1 MVLSLLKKYIWIINV
16 ILIIAIAYVI
26 AGLISDKVKGKIS
39 TGETVRIESS
49 EIENKYKSIKTKV
62 PSRRH
67 YDAIIERNL
76 FGVGADGGGESGD
89 FEGDETAP
97 NTSLNLEL
105 LGTFLKP
112 GGNSIAIIKNLDSG
126 KIDSYVEGK
135 VIDII
140 TSERVEMK
148 KVDNCRAVIARRSKG
163 SESILCNKDLK
174 FASASENQAKNRR
187 EDSSSNKSSNN
198 KEDDGED
205 GIKKVEDGVYQI
217 ERKKLDELL
226 EDPSD
231 LIKQARV
238 IPQDDGLRFFG
249 IRPSSVFFKIG
260 LRNGDTLH
268 KINEVALN
276 DVQNALTV
284 FGDLKDQSE
293 FSIDFTRRG
302 KKQSNQ
308 YSVY

>member
-1 MVLSLLKKYIWIINV
+1 MILSLLKKYIWVINV
-16 ILIIAIAYVI
+16 ILIVMIAYVI
-26 AGLISDKVKGKIS
+26 AGIISNKIKTEINPKRTLINDN
-39 TGETVRIESS
+39 T
-49 EIENKYKSIKTKV
+49 EIENKYKNIKTKV
-62 PSRRH
+62 PLRKN

-76 FGVGADGGGESGD
+76 FGVGIGSEEYADGSLSD
-89 FEGDETAP
+89 DSAP

-112 GGNSIAIIKNLDSG
+112 DGDSIAIIKNLDNG
-126 KIDSYVEGK
+126 KIDSYMEGNP
-135 VIDII
+135 IDII
-140 TSERVEMK
+140 TNEKVQMK
-148 KVDNCRAVIARRSKG
+148 KVDNCRAVIERRSKG

-174 FASASENQAKNRR
+174 FAAVNEIDKNNRANSIDNNSPAESSDDSE
-187 EDSSSNKSSNN
+187 E
-198 KEDDGED
+198 
-205 GIKKVEDGVYQI
+205 GIKKVEEGVYQI

-249 IRPSSVFFKIG
+249 IRPSSIFFKIG

-268 KINEVALN
+268 RINEVALN

-284 FGDLKDQSE
+284 FADLKDQSE

>member
-1 MVLSLLKKYIWIINV
+1 MLLSLLKKYIWVINIV
-16 ILIIAIAYVI
+16 LIIAIAYVI
-26 AGLISDKVKGKIS
+26 AGLINDKIKS
-39 TGETVRIESS
+39 NLDTAETVRVKES
-49 EIENKYKSIKTKV
+49 EIKNKYKSIKTKV
-62 PSRRH
+62 PPKSH
-67 YDAIIERNL
+67 YDTIIERNL
-76 FGVGADGGGESGD
+76 FGLGIGD
-89 FEGDETAP
+89 DSELVYEEGDESAP

-112 GGNSIAIIKNLDSG
+112 DGNSIAIIKNVDTG
-126 KIDSYVEGK
+126 KIDSYLEGK
-135 VIDII
+135 TIDII
-140 TSERVEMK
+140 TSEQVRMK
-148 KVDNCRAVIARRSKG
+148 KVDNCRAVIERSSRG

-174 FASASENQAKNRR
+174 FATSNSNQTKNSRSNT
-187 EDSSSNKSSNN
+187 SSSNLSADDD
-198 KEDDGED
+198 DDGED

>member
-1 MVLSLLKKYIWIINV
+1 MLLSLLKKYIWVINIV
-16 ILIIAIAYVI
+16 LIIAIAYVI
-26 AGLISDKVKGKIS
+26 AGLINDKIKS
-39 TGETVRIESS
+39 NLDTAETVRVKES
-49 EIENKYKSIKTKV
+49 EIKNKYKSIKTKV
-62 PSRRH
+62 PPKSH
-67 YDAIIERNL
+67 YDTIIERNL
-76 FGVGADGGGESGD
+76 FGLGIGD
-89 FEGDETAP
+89 DSELVYEEGDESAP

-112 GGNSIAIIKNLDSG
+112 DGNSIAIIKNVDTG
-126 KIDSYVEGK
+126 KIDSYLEGK
-135 VIDII
+135 TIDII
-140 TSERVEMK
+140 TSEQVRMK
-148 KVDNCRAVIARRSKG
+148 KVDNCRAVIERSSRG

-174 FASASENQAKNRR
+174 FATSNSNQTKNSRSNT
-187 EDSSSNKSSNN
+187 SSSNLSADD
-198 KEDDGED
+198 DDGED

>member
-1 MVLSLLKKYIWIINV
+1 MILSLIKKYIWVINI
-16 ILIIAIAYVI
+16 ILIVAIAYVI
-26 AGLISDKVKGKIS
+26 AGLINDKIKEKVG
-39 TGETVRIESS
+39 GGATVSVDSS
-49 EIENKYKSIKTKV
+49 EIEKKYKSINRKV
-62 PSRRH
+62 PSRSH
-67 YDAIIERNL
+67 YDAIIDRNL
-76 FGVGADGGGESGD
+76 FGVGLDAVGEAGN
-89 FEGDETAP
+89 FEGDEAAP

-112 GGNSIAIIKNLDSG
+112 DGNSIAIIKNLDTG
-126 KIDSYVEGK
+126 KIDSYAEGK
-135 VIDII
+135 IIDII

-148 KVDNCRAVIARRSKG
+148 KVDNCRAVIGRRSRG

-174 FASASENQAKNRR
+174 FATRTGGQSSNRR
-187 EDSSSNKSSNN
+187 TNSNSSSND

-268 KINEVALN
+268 RINEVALN

-284 FGDLKDQSE
+284 FGDLKDQNE